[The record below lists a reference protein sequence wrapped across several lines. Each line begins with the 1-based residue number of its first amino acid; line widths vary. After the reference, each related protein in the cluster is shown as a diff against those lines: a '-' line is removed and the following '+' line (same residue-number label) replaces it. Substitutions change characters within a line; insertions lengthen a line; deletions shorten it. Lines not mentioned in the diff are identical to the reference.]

1 MTTEIREC
9 KKCIHTTANPSITIG
24 EDGLCNVCRD
34 YSKKFNQETL
44 DNELEFLK
52 TLIKNEK
59 YDCMVGLSG
68 GKDSSAM
75 LYTVKNLG
83 FTPLAFSF
91 EIGYN
96 KMTNSVKEK
105 IKRIT
110 SNLNVDYEKINIHKY
125 ISETDKECLKMM
137 ADLYDEPVTEEFK
150 EKFRE
155 IYKEGR
161 KYYSTKQQ
169 IAFPFVRPCQIC
181 RKIAIK
187 AYYNEAIE
195 RNIKIVFVGINEWT
209 GLSNGTYSAIRKL
222 KPFEDKPEVYIVH
235 LPYLIGRKYEDLPE
249 ILQEIGWKRENG
261 DHEVDTGGSACLLA
275 RACEE
280 KSTDILGFH
289 LDSARLSREI
299 TVGFID
305 KEKAKKAIANGN
317 RKSEYSVKEILE
329 KENII

>member
-1 MTTEIREC
+1 MEKKILEC
-9 KKCIHTTANPSITIG
+9 KKCINTTKNPSITIG
-24 EDGLCNVCRD
+24 EDGLCNICYD
-34 YSKKFNQETL
+34 YEKRFKKEIL

-52 TLIKNEK
+52 TMIKKEK

-75 LYTVKNLG
+75 LYTVKEMG

-96 KMTNSVKEK
+96 KMTDSIRNK
-105 IKRIT
+105 IHRIT
-110 SNLNVDYEKINIHKY
+110 KNIGVDYEKINIHKY
-125 ISETDKECLKMM
+125 ISDIDKESFKLM
-137 ADLYDEPVTEEFK
+137 AELYDEEVTKEF
-150 EKFRE
+150 EQKF
-155 IYKEGR
+155 INTYKEGR
-161 KYYSTKQQ
+161 KYYSTKSQ

-187 AYYNEAIE
+187 AYYNEAVE
-195 RNIKIVFVGINEWT
+195 RDIKIVFVGINEWT
-209 GLSNGTYSAIRKL
+209 GLSNGNYSAIRKL
-222 KPFEDKPEVYIVH
+222 KPFKDKPEVYIVH
-235 LPYLIGRKYEDLPE
+235 LPYLISRKYSDIPD
-249 ILQEIGWKRENG
+249 ILEKIGWNREIG

-280 KSTDILGFH
+280 KSTEILGFH

-305 KEKAKKAIANGN
+305 KEKAKKAIEYGN
-317 RKSEYSVKEILE
+317 RKSEFSVKEILK